1 MEEFLKKI
9 KENFEIGEPIFTN
22 EILALFDLSKQRTME
37 LLKKCIDNGDIK
49 KIERGTY
56 FIPKYEKGELYGY
69 KYETDNAPN
78 YIAIINKRY
87 RGNKKGEVYGIDDGM
102 VLENRL
108 HLTKQVPSVHLLV
121 SNNTK
126 KQYKK
131 IKVLGEEVEVRKPY
145 TKITKDNYKEYEV
158 LQALNVLKDIRKQ
171 EIDRLKEDIRK
182 EHKNKRI
189 MRELLPYFPKRVQ
202 HRVEKYEVL

>member
-131 IKVLGEEVEVRKPY
+131 VKVLGEEVEVRKPY

-182 EHKNKRI
+182 EHKNKRV

>member
-9 KENFEIGEPIFTN
+9 KDNFEIGEPIFTN
-22 EILALFDLSKQRTME
+22 EILALFDLSKQRAME

-131 IKVLGEEVEVRKPY
+131 VKVLGEEVEVRKPY

-182 EHKNKRI
+182 EHKNKRV